1 MHFQNGKKK
10 ESLTES
16 CRRAVEMFRIE
27 LIDKV
32 FRSSDHSRLFGLL
45 ERLQAGDSAR
55 EREREGERQGGRGR
69 GADKQQYKACC
80 TVACQGNPSALR

>member
-1 MHFQNGKKK
+1 
-10 ESLTES
+10 
-16 CRRAVEMFRIE
+16 MFRIE

-55 EREREGERQGGRGR
+55 ERERGGETGREGERSRQ
-69 GADKQQYKACC
+69 
-80 TVACQGNPSALR
+80 TTI

>member
-1 MHFQNGKKK
+1 
-10 ESLTES
+10 
-16 CRRAVEMFRIE
+16 MFRIE

-55 EREREGERQGGRGR
+55 EREGGRDREGGRGR